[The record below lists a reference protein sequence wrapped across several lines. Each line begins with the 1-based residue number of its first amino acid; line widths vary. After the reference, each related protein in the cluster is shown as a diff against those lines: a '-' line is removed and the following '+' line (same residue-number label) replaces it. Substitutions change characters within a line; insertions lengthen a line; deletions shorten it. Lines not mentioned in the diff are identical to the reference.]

1 MTTTGPITAEAALTE
16 QSAIEQARTGDRDAF
31 RVLVDRH
38 SRNVYRLA
46 FRMTGNHGDADDV
59 VQETFLRAFRQIR
72 TYDGRAG
79 FGTWL
84 YCIAANYSR
93 DVLRARRRRATVS
106 DSAED
111 GMDLASRIPSDDP
124 SPDRIAFGRQLQGI
138 LAPALASL
146 SEMERSAFLL
156 RHYEGLS
163 TEQIAEALGVQP
175 GAAKHSVFRA
185 VQKLRRV
192 LEPVMK

>member
-1 MTTTGPITAEAALTE
+1 MDATGQIAAEPGLAE
-16 QSAIEQARTGDRDAF
+16 DSAIEEARAGNREAF

-38 SRNVYRLA
+38 SRNLYRLA

-59 VQETFLRAFRQIR
+59 VQETFLRAFKQIR

-93 DVLRARRRRATVS
+93 DVLRSRRRRATVT
-106 DSAED
+106 DTTED
-111 GMDLASRIPSDDP
+111 GQDAASRIPSADP
-124 SPDRIAFGRQLQGI
+124 APDRVAYGRQLKDI
-138 LAPALASL
+138 LTPALESL

-163 TEQIAEALGVQP
+163 TEEIAEALGVQP